1 MRPPSPAVV
10 RMRCGGSAVRV
21 QISMAEVKLVN
32 VKKIYPFVSGEEKKS
47 KKKKKGEE
55 PAEEKKVNLQITDK
69 GVVAV
74 QEFNLDIADKE
85 FIVLVGP
92 SGCGKSTT
100 LRMVAGLEEISEGEL
115 YIDGK
120 LMNDVAPKDRDIA
133 MVFQNY
139 ALYPHMT
146 VYDNMAFSL
155 KLKKTP
161 KAEIDRKVR
170 EAAEILDIT
179 QYLNRKPKALSGG
192 QRQRVAIGRAIV
204 RNPKVF
210 LMDEPLS
217 NLDAKLRNQMRA
229 EIIKLRE
236 KIDTTFIY
244 VTHDQVEAMTLGD
257 RIVIMRDGFIQ
268 QIGTPQEVFN
278 HPANLFVAG
287 FIGTPQM
294 NFFDATLSKRGGKY
308 VATVQGRDFELP
320 ADKQEAL
327 SKMEHVPSEITV
339 GVRPVHIHLAD
350 DVGVVGRDDEIADA
364 SHRFDLFDYTA
375 DFCRN
380 NAVSKRRV
388 AVILKDDIRRCFKG
402 FVFNNRD
409 CRLCFFVILFERCG
423 DGCRAGFQR
432 EKHVLMNLNDAFVL
446 HRVCCG
452 GSIQLSLVQ
461 ICNRRRADF

>member
-1 MRPPSPAVV
+1 
-10 RMRCGGSAVRV
+10 
-21 QISMAEVKLVN
+21 MADVKLVN

-47 KKKKKGEE
+47 KKKKKDDE
-55 PAEEKKVNLQITDK
+55 PVKEKANLQITDK

-100 LRMVAGLEEISEGEL
+100 LRMIAGLEEISEGEL

-120 LMNDVAPKDRDIA
+120 LVNDVAPKDRDIA

-155 KLKKTP
+155 KLKKVP
-161 KAEIDRKVR
+161 KDEIDRKVK

-236 KIDTTFIY
+236 KIDTTFVY

-294 NFFDATLSKRGGKY
+294 NFFDGTLAKKGEQY
-308 VATVQGRDFELP
+308 VATVMGQDFVLP
-320 ADKQEAL
+320 EAKQAAL
-327 SKMEHVPSEITV
+327 KAMEHVPSEITV
-339 GVRPVHIHLAD
+339 GVRPVHVHLAESGID
-350 DVGVVGRDDEIADA
+350 ATIDVSELMGSELHLHVNSNGKDVVIVVSTTDIDIDSVHGGHKAVKYTFRPDLM
-364 SHRFDLFDYTA
+364 HFFDKETERNLF
-375 DFCRN
+375 
-380 NAVSKRRV
+380 
-388 AVILKDDIRRCFKG
+388 
-402 FVFNNRD
+402 
-409 CRLCFFVILFERCG
+409 
-423 DGCRAGFQR
+423 
-432 EKHVLMNLNDAFVL
+432 
-446 HRVCCG
+446 
-452 GSIQLSLVQ
+452 
-461 ICNRRRADF
+461 